1 MKLNI
6 KVSEKL
12 KLFFKIAFVSVVI
25 LFIVREFTSVFK
37 NFNSEYFFM
46 YKNKLDFLNL
56 LIIAALGI
64 ISYIPLSFYDFI
76 LKRKVGIRLKNRKLY
91 KYSWIA
97 SSIASLL
104 GFGGATSLAFKQYFY
119 GDYVEDKKK
128 LLKEIGKIV
137 ALNLTGL
144 SIVCCTYMGIQIN
157 SWNNLYIIKYAIG
170 IISLYAPGFIIY
182 SAYKYKKTRDKLE
195 FFSTL
200 GIIFISFLE
209 WLTTIVLIYAT
220 LRITGASISVL
231 TFLPIYIEA
240 AVVGMISMIPGGIG
254 TFDLTFMTGLEAL
267 RIPIEQSLLVIIL
280 YRISYYIVPALIG
293 VLLFVHD
300 FGGKIN
306 KKFNGLPYEIISKVA
321 YKILVTLVFISG
333 ASIVLSNVAPQYLLK
348 IKLLKEILG
357 KQILGLSIGISI
369 VLGFLIMLTALMLKY
384 RAKSIYKASMV
395 LFILGIILSLT
406 RGINPYEL
414 VFLVIVAYLL
424 YLSKRMFY
432 RDSFVVSCKNTLID
446 SGILIASFSIYFFIL
461 ITFGKHLKY
470 VGIIHKYPYQEG
482 IKFGFMAFAVV
493 TVIYVAIYFLN
504 IRRKIP
510 VKTFDEC
517 KEYVENII
525 EEYKG
530 DSLTHLV
537 FLKDKYI
544 YLNEDK
550 DLFIQYEV
558 YGDKLFVLGNPVGNN
573 ENLFREIEKFCEYAD
588 NYGYTPIFYQIN
600 DEMINYLHSNGY
612 DFMKIGE
619 EAKVYVKEFK
629 VVGNKMKSLKTSRSK
644 VTKEGYTF
652 HMVEPPFSKEFLDSL
667 REISDEWLEGRK
679 EKGFSVGFFDEN
691 YLNKAP
697 IAILKDRDG
706 KIKAFTNIMYMYDDE
721 SFSVDLMRFSKNT
734 PRGVMDFMFI
744 NLIEYGKEKGY
755 EIFNMG
761 MAPLANVGL
770 SKYAFWNEKL
780 ALQFYENGQALY
792 SFKGLRRFKEK
803 FSHNWE
809 YKYIAYRRNTS
820 ILITVIQAAVVCS
833 RNRNID
839 ESIVLRNLKSL
850 IK

>member
-1 MKLNI
+1 
-6 KVSEKL
+6 
-12 KLFFKIAFVSVVI
+12 
-25 LFIVREFTSVFK
+25 
-37 NFNSEYFFM
+37 M
-46 YKNKLDFLNL
+46 Y
-56 LIIAALGI
+56 
-64 ISYIPLSFYDFI
+64 Y
-76 LKRKVGIRLKNRKLY
+76 
-91 KYSWIA
+91 
-97 SSIASLL
+97 
-104 GFGGATSLAFKQYFY
+104 
-119 GDYVEDKKK
+119 
-128 LLKEIGKIV
+128 
-137 ALNLTGL
+137 
-144 SIVCCTYMGIQIN
+144 
-157 SWNNLYIIKYAIG
+157 
-170 IISLYAPGFIIY
+170 
-182 SAYKYKKTRDKLE
+182 
-195 FFSTL
+195 
-200 GIIFISFLE
+200 
-209 WLTTIVLIYAT
+209 
-220 LRITGASISVL
+220 
-231 TFLPIYIEA
+231 
-240 AVVGMISMIPGGIG
+240 
-254 TFDLTFMTGLEAL
+254 
-267 RIPIEQSLLVIIL
+267 
-280 YRISYYIVPALIG
+280 
-293 VLLFVHD
+293 FVHD

-306 KKFNGLPYEIISKVA
+306 KKFNGLPYEIVSKVA
-321 YKILVTLVFISG
+321 YKIVVSLVFISG
-333 ASIVLSNVAPQYLLK
+333 AIIVLSNIVPQYLLK

-357 KQILGLSIGISI
+357 KQVLGLSIGMSVI
-369 VLGFLIMLTALMLKY
+369 LGFLIMLTALMMKY

-395 LFILGIILSLT
+395 LFVLGIILSLT
-406 RGINPYEL
+406 KGINPYEL
-414 VFLVIVAYLL
+414 VFLVVVAYLL

-461 ITFGKHLKY
+461 ITFGTHLKY
-470 VGIIHKYPYQEG
+470 VGIVRKMPYKMAY
-482 IKFGFMAFAVV
+482 KFGFIAFALV

-517 KEYVENII
+517 SEYVEKII

-573 ENLFREIEKFCEYAD
+573 ENLFREIETFCEYAD
-588 NYGYTPIFYQIN
+588 NYGYTPVFYQVN
-600 DEMINYLHSNGY
+600 DEMISYLHSNGY

-619 EAKVYVKEFK
+619 EAKVDVKEFK

-667 REISDEWLEGRK
+667 REISDEWLDGRK
-679 EKGFSVGFFDEN
+679 EKGFSVGFFDED

-697 IAILKDRDG
+697 IAILRDAEG
-706 KIKAFTNIMYMYDDE
+706 EIKAFANIMYMYDDE

-744 NLIEYGKEKGY
+744 NLIEYGKENGY

-820 ILITVIQAAVVCS
+820 ILITVIQATIVCS
-833 RNRNID
+833 RNRNVD
-839 ESIVLRNLKSL
+839 ESLVVRNLKSL

>member
-1 MKLNI
+1 MRLNI
-6 KVSEKL
+6 KISEKL

-333 ASIVLSNVAPQYLLK
+333 AIIVLSNIAPQYLLK

-357 KQILGLSIGISI
+357 KQILGLSIGMSI

-406 RGINPYEL
+406 KGVNPYEL

-461 ITFGKHLKY
+461 ITFGTHLKY
-470 VGIIHKYPYQEG
+470 VGIIHKHPYQEG

-588 NYGYTPIFYQIN
+588 NYGYTPVFYQVN

-667 REISDEWLEGRK
+667 REISDEWLDGRK

-706 KIKAFTNIMYMYDDE
+706 EIKAFTNIMYMYDDE

>member
-1 MKLNI
+1 MKI
-6 KVSEKL
+6 KVNNKV
-12 KLFFKIAFVSVVI
+12 KLFLKITFIAVVLVLVAFG
-25 LFIVREFTSVFK
+25 FK
-37 NFNSEYFFM
+37 NMFKEFNMTYFNM
-46 YKNKLDFLNL
+46 YRDKLHFFKLTL
-56 LIIAALGI
+56 IAIAGIIA
-64 ISYIPLSFYDFI
+64 YMPLSIYDFI
-76 LKRKVGIRLKNRKLY
+76 LKKNVGIDIKNIKLY

-119 GDYVEDKKK
+119 GDYVDDKKK

-144 SIVCCTYMGIQIN
+144 SIVCCTYMGIRIS
-157 SWNNLYIIKYAIG
+157 SWNNLGIIKYAIG
-170 IISLYAPGFIIY
+170 IIALYAPGFIIY
-182 SAYKYKKTRDKLE
+182 SAYKYSKTKDKLE

-209 WLTTIVLIYAT
+209 WLTTIILIYAT

-254 TFDLTFMTGLEAL
+254 TFDLTFMTGLEVL
-267 RIPIEQSLLVIIL
+267 GIPIEQTLLVIIL

-306 KKFNGLPYEIISKVA
+306 KKFNGLPYEIVSKVA
-321 YKILVTLVFISG
+321 YKIVVALVFISG
-333 ASIVLSNVAPQYLLK
+333 AIIVLSNIAPQYLLK

-357 KQILGLSIGISI
+357 KQVLGLSIGMSV
-369 VLGFLIMLTALMLKY
+369 VLGFLIMLAALMLKY

-406 RGINPYEL
+406 KGINPYEL
-414 VFLVIVAYLL
+414 VFLIIVAYLL

-461 ITFGKHLKY
+461 ITFGTHLKY
-470 VGIIHKYPYQEG
+470 VGIVRKMPYKMAY
-482 IKFGFMAFAVV
+482 KFGFIAFALV
-493 TVIYVAIYFLN
+493 TVIYVAIYFFN

-510 VKTFDEC
+510 VKTFDQC
-517 KEYVENII
+517 SEYVENII

-588 NYGYTPIFYQIN
+588 NYGYTPVFYQVN
-600 DEMINYLHSNGY
+600 DEMISYLHSNGY

-619 EAKVYVKEFK
+619 EAKVDVKEFK

-667 REISDEWLEGRK
+667 REISDEWLDGRK
-679 EKGFSVGFFDEN
+679 EKGFSVGFFDED

-697 IAILKDRDG
+697 IAILKDREG
-706 KIKAFTNIMYMYDDE
+706 EIKAFANIMYMYDDE

-820 ILITVIQAAVVCS
+820 ILITVIQAAIVCS
-833 RNRNID
+833 RNRNVD
-839 ESIVLRNLKSL
+839 ESIVVRNLKSL